1 MKARRCHHTRMSVN
15 TGRFPQHTHVED
27 ALAECIVS
35 GRLIPGSRLP
45 TEDSLIAEFGV
56 SRNIIRTTIQNL
68 VQRGLV
74 EIQRGGGR
82 FITRPKITQELT
94 ELTSFVEDMQAAGQ
108 NATATVRDHRIVAAS
123 EAVAQKLSIP
133 VGTIVIRIQRVR
145 LADGMPLSFDETYLP
160 KEIGE
165 KVIEDDLENEPIFS
179 LLETKYRIPL
189 VEAEYRLESVLADA
203 EVAEALQIRLR
214 QPVFLIERTSF
225 TEGHRP
231 VDHEKL
237 HYRGDQIRF
246 VTRLARRASSVMHN
260 VRGPARPYQKW

>member
-1 MKARRCHHTRMSVN
+1 MRMSADS
-15 TGRFPQHTHVED
+15 GRFPRHVQVED
-27 ALAECIVS
+27 ALAERIAS
-35 GRLIPGSRLP
+35 GTLIPGSRLP
-45 TEDSLIAEFGV
+45 PEDSLIAEFGV
-56 SRNIIRTTIQNL
+56 GRTVIRSSIQNL

-74 EIQRGGGR
+74 EVQRGGR
-82 FITRPKITQELT
+82 YISRPKITQELT

-108 NATATVRDHRIVAAS
+108 NATATVRDHRIVAAN
-123 EAVAQKLSIP
+123 ETVAQRLSIP
-133 VGTIVIRIQRVR
+133 AGTIVIRIQRVR

-160 KEIGE
+160 REIGE

-179 LLETKYRIPL
+179 LLETKYHIPL
-189 VEAEYRLESVLADA
+189 VEAEYRLESVLADT

-246 VTRLARRASSVMHN
+246 VTRLARRNASVMHN